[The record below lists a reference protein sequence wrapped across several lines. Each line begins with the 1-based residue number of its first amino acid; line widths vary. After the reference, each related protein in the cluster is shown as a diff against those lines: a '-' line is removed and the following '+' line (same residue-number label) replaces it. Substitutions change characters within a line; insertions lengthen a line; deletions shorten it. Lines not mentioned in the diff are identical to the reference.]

1 MFDGHGGV
9 DAASFTQKNL
19 LKFIVDDSHF
29 PSMVKKA
36 VRNAFAKA
44 DNALADTKSLDST
57 SGTTALVALIL
68 GR

>member
-1 MFDGHGGV
+1 MFDGHNGT
-9 DAASFTQKNL
+9 DAACFTKKNL

-29 PSMVKKA
+29 PNGVRRA

-44 DNALADTKSLDST
+44 DNELADSKHIDNS
-57 SGTTALVALIL
+57 SGTTALIALLL